1 MSTNKLGSGESSL
14 ETGISYVL
22 IIGVILSLILEVIGL
37 IMYRSSFGN
46 LAYSNDASMYIHGT
60 NFFAFLVDVFTGKLA
75 HSNAIR
81 VMIAGIAVLILTPYI
96 RLIASVF
103 YFGWEKNI
111 KYVLIT
117 LFVTVV
123 ITLSLVLH

>member
-81 VMIAGIAVLILTPYI
+81 VMIAGIAVLH
-96 RLIASVF
+96 ASAGGRCLRSPCVNLRHP
-103 YFGWEKNI
+103 GQPGRS
-111 KYVLIT
+111 
-117 LFVTVV
+117 LFWC
-123 ITLSLVLH
+123 